1 MVVWLLRF
9 NLRREAKMRR
19 SLRFNLEKG
28 SKGERRMISRKN
40 ERI

>member
-9 NLRREAKMRR
+9 NLEKGSKDDKKFKVFLRREAKV
-19 SLRFNLEKG
+19 
-28 SKGERRMISRKN
+28 RRMISRKN

>member
-1 MVVWLLRF
+1 MVVWL
-9 NLRREAKMRR
+9 
-19 SLRFNLEKG
+19 LRFNLEKG